1 MASTGDLITRTY
13 GGFRGVD
20 FRGEDINLVR
30 SPDCL
35 NVWKDYKSID
45 SICTRP
51 KMELLQAFENPIYA
65 LCHLKKDGKD
75 IIIVHSGNAL
85 YKIADGETTLLNSFM
100 EEGVCRY
107 FYFNG
112 KFYFFDK
119 YYFWECDGEEM
130 KLADTYV
137 PKTSIGRKP
146 GGGGTIYQ
154 DINIMSNFRI
164 NTFVGDGE
172 SKEFHLDA
180 ADPIGVYGDSVVAEV
195 DGEVWEASVIITD
208 KSAIVR
214 FYEAPPKPQTDGQDN
229 VSIKYE
235 SIFGDQGRIMNC
247 TIFQV
252 FDNRVF
258 ASGNP
263 QYPNVVWHSGLN
275 DATYWSDLDYYNEG
289 SDGSAVKGLVA
300 GNNALWVFKEP
311 SPDNASVFYHV
322 PTIDSEYGKIYPSAH
337 SSIATGCIGKATN
350 FNDDI
355 VFFGYQGMEGVSGD
369 ITTEQFVSHRSS
381 LINSKL
387 LNEKHYQNMILAEWE
402 GYLMV
407 IIENR
412 AYLADSRAKF
422 TNNDHYEYEW
432 FYWEFDK
439 KITCADVINGILH
452 LGTEDGV
459 YTLTNYKGN
468 VESYWVTPKDK
479 FNAPN
484 KQKTTNKRGCV
495 VEATGDISVY
505 AKLEDTEFEHIGTYN
520 EIKDYFVSRIKRKKF
535 KDIQL
540 KFYSPTWF
548 SLETATLEC
557 FVGGYIKR

>member
-1 MASTGDLITRTY
+1 
-13 GGFRGVD
+13 
-20 FRGEDINLVR
+20 
-30 SPDCL
+30 
-35 NVWKDYKSID
+35 
-45 SICTRP
+45 
-51 KMELLQAFENPIYA
+51 
-65 LCHLKKDGKD
+65 
-75 IIIVHSGNAL
+75 
-85 YKIADGETTLLNSFM
+85 
-100 EEGVCRY
+100 
-107 FYFNG
+107 
-112 KFYFFDK
+112 
-119 YYFWECDGEEM
+119 
-130 KLADTYV
+130 
-137 PKTSIGRKP
+137 
-146 GGGGTIYQ
+146 
-154 DINIMSNFRI
+154 
-164 NTFVGDGE
+164 
-172 SKEFHLDA
+172 
-180 ADPIGVYGDSVVAEV
+180 V

-387 LNEKHYQNMILAEWE
+387 LNEKHYQNMTYKIKEEEIDGDKAEVTVE
-402 GYLMV
+402 IKVTDFRYALQDANIYLNEHPEEFNDDKGNYDPSKYIDYRLQKLNETKDTV
-407 IIENR
+407 TYTIE
-412 AYLADSRAKF
+412 LQLTKVDETWKVD
-422 TNNDHYEYEW
+422 TPDVETL
-432 FYWEFDK
+432 DK
-439 KITCADVINGILH
+439 INGI
-452 LGTEDGV
+452 
-459 YTLTNYKGN
+459 YNY
-468 VESYWVTPKDK
+468 
-479 FNAPN
+479 
-484 KQKTTNKRGCV
+484 
-495 VEATGDISVY
+495 
-505 AKLEDTEFEHIGTYN
+505 
-520 EIKDYFVSRIKRKKF
+520 
-535 KDIQL
+535 
-540 KFYSPTWF
+540 
-548 SLETATLEC
+548 
-557 FVGGYIKR
+557 